1 MTENKSNLISTVIR
15 LNQGHKTPGGRGRG
29 GAEGGRWLGG
39 KVLGLRGG
47 GVNDIHLDNQ
57 LTSEMLE
64 SKHADIDGCM

>member
-1 MTENKSNLISTVIR
+1 MV
-15 LNQGHKTPGGRGRG
+15 GGG
-29 GAEGGRWLGG
+29 EGFRFE
-39 KVLGLRGG
+39 GG